1 MVMIIRDDGTVTP
14 WTHAEQDAAIDAL
27 HAPES
32 AASCERRH
40 MIRKESN
47 WATHMPKGAGDEQG
61 G

>member
-1 MVMIIRDDGTVTP
+1 MSEDTIVAPFTI
-14 WTHAEQDAAIDAL
+14 AEQDAAIDAL

-40 MIRKESN
+40 MIRKEGN
-47 WATHMPKGAGDEQG
+47 WVTHMPKGAGDEQG

>member
-1 MVMIIRDDGTVTP
+1 MSEDTIVAPFTP
-14 WTHAEQDAAIDAL
+14 AEQRAAIDAL